1 MEDNQTKGTILV
13 VDDDHSV
20 REIVS
25 IALRDAG
32 YLPVMAMDGKDAL
45 ELTSRRQFDLMFLDM
60 KMPGFHGQ
68 DILTLMKAARP
79 EMPIVML
86 TAVVDQEAEDE
97 AFQRGATAYLKKP
110 CNLKDIVETAEAV
123 LAGDITVED
132 VSPAHG
138 EQGSASE
145 KLPENSESEKALSG
159 STEDIDEEIFGI

>member
-1 MEDNQTKGTILV
+1 MEMKGKKGTIIV

-79 EMPIVML
+79 DMPIVML
-86 TAVVDQEAEDE
+86 TAVMEQEAEDE
-97 AFQRGATAYLKKP
+97 AFRRGAAAYLRKP
-110 CNLKDIVETAEAV
+110 CNLKDIVDVAGRVIADNTDGSNIPSVAEEQESTPVRAPDKDESNHISSSPSEDMDN
-123 LAGDITVED
+123 DI
-132 VSPAHG
+132 
-138 EQGSASE
+138 
-145 KLPENSESEKALSG
+145 L
-159 STEDIDEEIFGI
+159 